1 MVNDKMVVMS
11 IMFIALTLTFR
22 DLLFNSAAASDG
34 SGDEPNDEPPA
45 SPSSHHESHISNDD
59 DDDQSSSWF
68 SSSPEKAKKIP
79 HTHLSHLQ
87 TGPTM
92 KFLYC
97 YSCGYKR
104 AFEDYAAIIREKY
117 PDMNI
122 IGDNFPPSTMNR
134 ILVQVISMLKIG
146 VIFMILANVNPFSLL
161 GQQTPGVWSWLS
173 SSKIYGCLITFF
185 ICNTI
190 EGTLISSGAFEIYY
204 NDVPIWSKIET
215 GRIPQPAELFQIID
229 NQNLNRANIDQYK
242 Y

>member
-1 MVNDKMVVMS
+1 MANEKMVVMS
-11 IMFIALTLTFR
+11 IMFVALTLTFR
-22 DLLFNSAAASDG
+22 DLLYNSAHAHGG
-34 SGDEPNDEPPA
+34 SGEDADDVHT
-45 SPSSHHESHISNDD
+45 SSHPPSQFSNDD
-59 DDDQSSSWF
+59 DDVEQSSSWF
-68 SSSPEKAKKIP
+68 TSNKAKKIP

-87 TGPTM
+87 TGPTL

-104 AFEDYAAIIREKY
+104 AYEDYAAIIREKY
-117 PDMNI
+117 PDMNVM
-122 IGDNFPPSTMNR
+122 GDNYPPSTLNR
-134 ILVQVISMLKIG
+134 ILVQVIGLLKMGI
-146 VIFMILANVNPFSLL
+146 IFMILANVNPFSLL
-161 GQQTPGVWSWLS
+161 GQPTPAIWSWLS
-173 SSKIYGCLITFF
+173 SSKLYGCLITFF
-185 ICNTI
+185 ICNTV

>member
-1 MVNDKMVVMS
+1 MANEKMIVMS

-22 DLLFNSAAASDG
+22 DLVYNSAVASGG
-34 SGDEPNDEPPA
+34 SGEETEDVH
-45 SPSSHHESHISNDD
+45 SSSSQPSSHVPGNDD
-59 DDDQSSSWF
+59 VDSEQSSSWF
-68 SSSPEKAKKIP
+68 SSNKAKKIP
-79 HTHLSHLQ
+79 HTHLSNLQ
-87 TGPTM
+87 TGPTL

-104 AFEDYAAIIREKY
+104 AYEDYAAIIRDKY
-117 PDMNI
+117 PDMNV
-122 IGDNFPPSTMNR
+122 IGDNFPPSTLNR
-134 ILVQVISMLKIG
+134 ILVQVIGILKMGI
-146 VIFMILANVNPFSLL
+146 IFMILANVNPFQLL
-161 GQQTPGVWSWLS
+161 GQATPAIWSWLS

-215 GRIPQPAELFQIID
+215 GRILQPAELFQIID